1 MCGLPRCPII
11 SRFHAQV
18 AAKPSS
24 SYQGS
29 SPSVFIGS
37 FGYPDV
43 RGGPLLINDTDNPPD
58 WIRNNLGMEEIVN
71 LRARTIRGSAGLH
84 TVAGSLQEIA
94 LSARPLDVDVY
105 FRETGRLLPQF
116 RWHGGAGRVLPVLSR
131 RWTLSGAQ
139 ALAGPWTGSPRIL
152 ISCATDAAIALNS
165 DGVDVYQIT
174 KLMTAGLLGKRRKFV
189 PTRWAITAVD
199 DTLSNGLKKE
209 IARYPPVDEISIFSG
224 EIYGNRIACILLP
237 GDWKYEMIEIW
248 GKQTLW
254 GGDEEVI
261 VQDREGMTKHGYSP
275 ISGAYYSARLA
286 VCEYLHSIRRCAR
299 VIVVRSVSSEYW
311 APLGTWVIREAA
323 RKAMANPPVRCVSL
337 DAAVLHAVSC
347 YRVGPLG
354 PVQHAHPRAPHA
366 ADAFLVCRIPSGMR
380 QEKKPSGFF
389 DTLKPHSAESG
400 NGLVRFLRHVETPYP
415 GTGNETI

>member
-1 MCGLPRCPII
+1 MMQCAECKGKGMCGLPRCPII

-18 AAKPSS
+18 AAKPSD

-37 FGYPDV
+37 YGYPDV

-105 FRETGRLLPQF
+105 FERPVTFSLNFDGTVAPVGFTGAVRKMDLI
-116 RWHGGAGRVLPVLSR
+116 GSASVGRAVD
-131 RWTLSGAQ
+131 
-139 ALAGPWTGSPRIL
+139 RITSDTD
-152 ISCATDAAIALNS
+152 IGATDAAIALNS

-224 EIYGNRIACILLP
+224 EIYGNRIACILVP

-323 RKAMANPPVRCVSL
+323 RKAMANPPVRAVSL
-337 DAAVLHAVSC
+337 DAAVLHSAAVIGSDRWVP
-347 YRVGPLG
+347 YSTL
-354 PVQHAHPRAPHA
+354 
-366 ADAFLVCRIPSGMR
+366 IPELR
-380 QEKKPSGFF
+380 TQR
-389 DTLKPHSAESG
+389 TL
-400 NGLVRFLRHVETPYP
+400 F
-415 GTGNETI
+415 